1 MIDSHKSHRPRIYQI
16 RIRGVL
22 DETWSDW
29 FEGLTITQQGDDTL
43 LTGPVRDQ
51 SALHGIMAKIRDL
64 GFPLQSVSVFTA
76 ESEGSS
82 GQCGARNG
90 RTNGAA
96 GGHRDLVTYRR
107 PVGLCLLALL
117 LTFASLAPGGPI
129 ENRDFSHISAASYGG
144 LNAFLIILGLAGFA
158 SVYSVWKEERRGY
171 RAAIAIGWLY
181 VAVVA
186 ADLGRVFPVSPDPT
200 GFLPGVVMVLD
211 AILALNV
218 VLFSYK
224 ALGHI

>member
-1 MIDSHKSHRPRIYQI
+1 MKDRHDSHRPRIYQI
-16 RIRGVL
+16 RIEGVL
-22 DETWSDW
+22 DEAWSDW

-43 LTGPVRDQ
+43 LTGAVRDQ

-64 GFPLQSVSVFTA
+64 GFPLHSIGLLTV
-76 ESEGSS
+76 ENEDSS
-82 GQCGARNG
+82 GHSGEPSG
-90 RTNGAA
+90 RVNEVA
-96 GGHRDLVTYRR
+96 GGDGDQMTYRR
-107 PVGLCLLALL
+107 PVALCLLALL

-129 ENRDFSHISAASYGG
+129 ENRDFSHMSAASYWG

-158 SVYSVWKEERRGY
+158 SVYSVWKGQRRGY
-171 RAAIAIGWLY
+171 WAAIAIGWLY
-181 VAVVA
+181 VAVVTS
-186 ADLGRVFPVSPDPT
+186 DLGRVFPGSPDPT
-200 GFLPGVVMVLD
+200 GFLLGMVMILD